1 MVMFVYMTQVL
12 SHGSGLIVKLCR
24 GGVKMSERTTIILLY
39 IFLGVMSLL
48 HYIKF
53 HRDDTHKSTRPLIL
67 ITSIL
72 WFSCAILRFFNK

>member
-1 MVMFVYMTQVL
+1 
-12 SHGSGLIVKLCR
+12 
-24 GGVKMSERTTIILLY
+24 MSERITIILLY

-53 HRDDTHKSTRPLIL
+53 HKDDTHKSTRPLIL